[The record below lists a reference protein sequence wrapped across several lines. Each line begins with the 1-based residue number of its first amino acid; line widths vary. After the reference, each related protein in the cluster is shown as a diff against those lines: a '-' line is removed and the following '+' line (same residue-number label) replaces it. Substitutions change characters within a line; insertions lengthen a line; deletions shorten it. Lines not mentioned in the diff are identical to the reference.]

1 MERQAFLDR
10 VSKLREERE
19 IRKAQA
25 VLQQRQVDD
34 HITQLKQQLA
44 SAEQQRAA
52 LVAAAERD
60 DHAYAEVI
68 GEIERWIAAEPPPA
82 DPPPADPPQPPTKTR
97 PPRGLPR

>member
-1 MERQAFLDR
+1 MERQALLDR
-10 VSKLREERE
+10 VGKLREERE

-34 HITQLKQQLA
+34 HITQLNQQLA
-44 SAEQQRAA
+44 GAEQQRAA

-82 DPPPADPPQPPTKTR
+82 DPPQPPTKTR
-97 PPRGLPR
+97 PPRGRQR